1 VASLQAVRRQLRGT
15 AERLLEY
22 GMLRWLGPQEVRE
35 RLAGMA
41 KAEVAFN
48 YLGQWDSLGS
58 QAAGLLRPSERMT
71 GMGRAAEEVR
81 PHLVDINAMVVG
93 GRLAMDWSY
102 SPLRHRRDT
111 VARWADRFLELLR
124 EVVRGDEK

>member
-1 VASLQAVRRQLRGT
+1 
-15 AERLLEY
+15 
-22 GMLRWLGPQEVRE
+22 
-35 RLAGMA
+35 
-41 KAEVAFN
+41 
-48 YLGQWDSLGS
+48 
-58 QAAGLLRPSERMT
+58 MT